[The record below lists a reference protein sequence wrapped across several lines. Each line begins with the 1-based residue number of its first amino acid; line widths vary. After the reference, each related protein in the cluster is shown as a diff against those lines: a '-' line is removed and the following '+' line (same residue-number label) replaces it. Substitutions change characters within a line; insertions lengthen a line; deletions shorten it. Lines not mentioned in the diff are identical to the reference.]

1 MPNITERILTV
12 IEGGGE
18 IVTTSFIV
26 WYLFGL
32 VGKSWGKDVD
42 GQGTPRGAL
51 NAIQE
56 QG

>member
-32 VGKSWGKDVD
+32 VGKSWDKDVD